1 MGETSLSIGGYN
13 ISGVVV
19 AVALP
24 VLSAVGGGIW
34 YAYDVINRFSG
45 VEEAVKEV
53 LEVESRVQAVE
64 QTVRSNG
71 VSELGP
77 RLSSIATQME
87 TILSQ
92 QAQLLDLRSKV
103 EKASTITDNLGTRLD
118 DLDNS
123 INVVWDAYDAFYKEF
138 KENPIR

>member
-45 VEEAVKEV
+45 VEEAVQEV

-123 INVVWDAYDAFYKEF
+123 INEVWDAYDAFYKEF